1 MSSDIRDAWA
11 RQAEIEARQVDDA
24 WERIETWLRRN
35 APATAALL
43 SPGATD
49 DELAA
54 FERDLGVRIPAGL
67 KALWRRCAGMTAG
80 PGEGTSFLLDE
91 WAPMTF
97 DAVLEVYRLQM
108 DIRVT
113 MDEYV
118 SWRPSWIPFASF
130 GPHDTLYGLCLDAE
144 TGRIWKWTQ
153 FAERTLVHPSLSV
166 YLEDMADALDL
177 PELAPG
183 APPRVREGALV
194 WG

>member
-1 MSSDIRDAWA
+1 MSGEIRDGWA
-11 RQAEIEARQVDDA
+11 RQAAIEARQVDDA
-24 WERIETWLRRN
+24 WERIETWLHRN

-43 SPGATD
+43 RPGATD

-54 FERDLGVRIPAGL
+54 FERELGVRIPAGL
-67 KALWRRCAGMTAG
+67 KALWRRCPGMTAVDG
-80 PGEGTSFLLDE
+80 VGADFLLGR

-97 DAVLEVYRLQM
+97 DAVLETYRMQM
-108 DIRVT
+108 GMRVT

-130 GPHDTLYGLCLDAE
+130 GAHDTLYGLCLDAE
-144 TGRIWKWTQ
+144 TGKIWKWTEI
-153 FAERTLVHPSLSV
+153 AERTLVHPSLSV

-177 PELAPG
+177 PDLTPG

-194 WG
+194 WA